1 MPVKM
6 TKKDINKL
14 LIEERAKMRTKQK
27 QSAFMRRTLNIYNGQ
42 TTRLRE
48 LSPIAIVDGN
58 VRSRSLP
65 YTLDEL
71 RQVMEHE
78 LKGVCCYCKYKLT
91 VKTITPDHAV
101 AVSAQGGWGLDN
113 INFCCQKCNWRKG
126 ILTADEFKWLVRIL
140 RKGLSAAS
148 LEDVWRRLVIGG
160 KWSPR

>member
-6 TKKDINKL
+6 TKAAINKL
-14 LIEERAKMRTKQK
+14 LVEERAKMRTKQK

-42 TTRLRE
+42 MTRMRE
-48 LSPIAIVDGN
+48 FFHLKLAE
-58 VRSRSLP
+58 LP
-65 YTLDEL
+65 YSIEEFRDAAGIALQEP
-71 RQVMEHE
+71 
-78 LKGVCCYCKYKLT
+78 CCYCGCKLT
-91 VKTITPDHAV
+91 VKTITPDHAT

-113 INFCCQKCNWRKG
+113 IKFCCQKCNWRKG
-126 ILTADEFKWLVRIL
+126 ILTAEEFTWLVRIL

>member
-42 TTRLRE
+42 TTRMRE
-48 LSPIAIVDGN
+48 FFHLKLAE
-58 VRSRSLP
+58 LP
-65 YTLDEL
+65 YSIEEFRDAVGIALQEP
-71 RQVMEHE
+71 
-78 LKGVCCYCKYKLT
+78 CCYCECKLT
-91 VKTITPDHAV
+91 VKTITPDHAT
-101 AVSAQGGWGLDN
+101 AVSTSGGWGLDN
-113 INFCCQKCNWRKG
+113 IKFCCQKCNWRKG
-126 ILTADEFKWLVRIL
+126 ILTADEFTWLVRIL

-160 KWSPR
+160 KWAPR